1 MRPALPFDRWHKSY
15 PKPHRGDTPCK
26 CGTRN
31 RPLYPSADHGRG
43 LRWQARYLDHVG
55 QERRASFGEWHEAQ
69 THLNEVR
76 LHGDEEHSGSPA
88 DAGRQVSF
96 YAAQMIKRKKERK
109 KRRNTV
115 SAYEGHLRNHILPFV
130 GSRPAVSLRRGD
142 STAFVDHLLSTPS
155 LRSPRSVIQVFKTW
169 RILMHYLLDEDVPL
183 PTNIV
188 SRIELPEVDRHIE
201 FALSPE
207 QVAAAAA
214 AMRQVEPR
222 FEVAVWLGAC
232 GGLRRGE
239 ALGLKWDHID
249 WAQNLLCIKE
259 QQQHGQAA
267 PLKTKSSNATLPV
280 DPFLI
285 DQLAR
290 HRRQFGRLGSGPSRF
305 VSTTRRTDGLASE
318 SLGLVVMNVHGRPVQ
333 VSDFYCKWHQAL
345 DRAGLPPGTRFQY
358 LKRFYTS
365 MLGRSGVHDPKTVQ
379 VLSRHARFSET
390 WDIYAQPPLAA
401 EALRVNVFSGVFSTV
416 R

>member
-15 PKPHRGDTPCK
+15 PKPHRGDTPCR

-43 LRWQARYLDHVG
+43 LRWQARYLDHAG
-55 QERRASFGEWHEAQ
+55 QECRVSFGEWHEAQ

-76 LHGDEEHSGSPA
+76 LRGDEERIGSPA
-88 DAGRQVSF
+88 YAGREVSF
-96 YAAQMIKRKKERK
+96 YAAQMIKRKKARR

-130 GSRPAVSLRRGD
+130 GSRPAVSLRRSD
-142 STAFVDHLLSTPS
+142 STAFVDHLLATPS

-169 RILMHYLLDEDVPL
+169 RIFMHYLLDEDVPL
-183 PTNIV
+183 PINIV
-188 SRIELPEVDRHIE
+188 SRIELPEVDRRIE

-207 QVAAAAA
+207 QVAAAAV

-222 FEVAVWLGAC
+222 FEVVVWLGAC

-239 ALGLKWDHID
+239 ALGLKWDHVD
-249 WAQNLLCIKE
+249 WARNLLCIKE
-259 QQQHGQAA
+259 QQQHGRAA
-267 PLKTKSSNATLPV
+267 PLKTKSSKATLPV
-280 DPFLI
+280 DPFLTG
-285 DQLAR
+285 QLAR
-290 HRRQFGRLGSGPSRF
+290 HMEKFSPLGSGLSSSGLT
-305 VSTTRRTDGLASE
+305 VRRLD

-333 VSDFYCKWHQAL
+333 ANDFYRKWHQAL
-345 DRAGLPPGTRFQY
+345 DRAGLPPGTRFHY

-365 MLGRSGVHDPKTVQ
+365 TLGMSGVHDPKTVQ

-390 WDIYAQPPLAA
+390 WDAYAQPPLAA
-401 EALRVNVFSGVFSTV
+401 EALRVNVFSRVFSTV